1 MRQLKE
7 RQTLKILEKILEI
20 ILIFLTK
27 IDNTYLIQKDSKRG
41 KEETEYDTKLLQ
53 VRPISS

>member
-20 ILIFLTK
+20 SLIFLAK